1 VTIDIRNVRFWGNSG
16 HVRVPWNFTRCML
29 ALSPEQAAPL
39 WQADHHPDM
48 YLVGKVISVGL
59 ERLADRACAHN

>member
-39 WQADHHPDM
+39 WQAAQTQANTALITED
-48 YLVGKVISVGL
+48 
-59 ERLADRACAHN
+59 RLI